1 MTQKEQTR
9 LQVLNSL
16 MADHMTTEQAAT
28 LMGVSARHTRRIL
41 AAYSK
46 EGAAALAHGNRGRR
60 PANAT
65 PDPLATD
72 VVVLA
77 RTRYAGVNHTHLS
90 ELLRERE
97 GIDIGRNTLRKILTD
112 AGVNSPRRRRPPK
125 HRVRRQR
132 MAREGMLI
140 QIDGSYHR
148 WLGEDGPQFTLLLAV
163 DDATGCVVN
172 ALFCEYENTRSY
184 LLLMRDLIRSY
195 GIPLALYSDR
205 HGVFKHTP
213 PSETAA
219 APTQFSRA
227 MGEIGVQLIFA
238 RSPQAKGRVERTAGT
253 LQDRLVTELRLAGAT
268 TIDDANRVLNDFLP
282 RFNERFGVP
291 SENAD
296 TAYRVP
302 DPGMC
307 LDTVLCLK
315 YRRRVGR
322 DNTVKYRWRTLQLL
336 PDQVSTE
343 LCRVGGGSAR
353 RAGRTTG
360 SATRRAYRRL
370 PGSASP
376 SSILRSFD
384 TRTVHTTVPSRYT
397 NGVIRRSEDEVA
409 SMGTMLEA
417 DRLRDDAD
425 RNGAARVRRTVTPRS
440 RKPTPLQTARWKA
453 VQKAKRKGL
462 SIRGIARELGIHRDT
477 VRKYMHAKAHPCRA
491 LAQRRKYR
499 ESASMAIYSED
510 IFP

>member
-1 MTQKEQTR
+1 MENVTLTQKEQAR

-16 MADHMTTEQAAT
+16 VADHMTIEQAAT
-28 LMGVSARHTRRIL
+28 LMGLSTRHTRRIL
-41 AAYSK
+41 AAYRRD
-46 EGAAALAHGNRGRR
+46 GAAAIAHGNRGRR

-65 PDPLATD
+65 PETVATD

-97 GIDIGRNTLRKILTD
+97 GIDIGRDALRKILTD

-132 MAREGMLI
+132 MGREGMLI

-148 WLGEDGPQFTLLLAV
+148 WLGEYGPQFTLLLAV

-172 ALFCEYENTRSY
+172 AQFCEYENTRSY
-184 LLLMRDLIRSY
+184 LLLMRDLIQSY

-213 PSETAA
+213 PSETAS

-227 MGEIGVQLIFA
+227 MGELGVQLIFA

-253 LQDRLVTELRLAGAT
+253 LQDRLVTELRLACAA
-268 TIDDANRVLNDFLP
+268 TIDDANRVLDDFLP

-291 SENAD
+291 SRDAEA
-296 TAYRVP
+296 AYRVLE
-302 DPGMC
+302 PGIC

-336 PDQVSTE
+336 PGTDWPSYA
-343 LCRVGGGSAR
+343 GSVVDVLEGLD
-353 RAGRTTG
+353 GRLAVQHEG
-360 SATRRAYRRL
+360 RIV
-370 PGSASP
+370 ASQEAP
-376 SSILRSFD
+376 PRPSILRSFD
-384 TRTVHTTVPSRYT
+384 TRTVHTAVPSRHT
-397 NGVIRRSEDEVA
+397 NGVSTRLEDEVA
-409 SMGTMLEA
+409 VTGAMLEA
-417 DRLRDDAD
+417 DKLRDDAD
-425 RNGAARVRRTVTPRS
+425 RNGGVRVRKTVTPRS

-477 VRKYMHAKAHPCRA
+477 VRKYMNAESPLISRA
-491 LAQRRKYR
+491 RAT
-499 ESASMAIYSED
+499 SEVS
-510 IFP
+510 

>member
-1 MTQKEQTR
+1 MTLTQKEQTR

-16 MADHMTTEQAAT
+16 MADHMTTDQAAT
-28 LMGVSARHTRRIL
+28 LLGVSARHTRRIL

-72 VVVLA
+72 AVVLA
-77 RTRYAGVNHTHLS
+77 RTRYAGANHTHLS

-97 GIDIGRNTLRKILTD
+97 GIDIGRNTLRKILGD
-112 AGVNSPRRRRPPK
+112 AGVSSPRRRRPPK
-125 HRVRRQR
+125 HRVRRQPANATPDPWR
-132 MAREGMLI
+132 PMPREGMLV
-140 QIDGSYHR
+140 QIDGSFHR
-148 WLGEDGPQFTLLLAV
+148 WLGEDGPWFTLLLAV
-163 DDATGCVVN
+163 DDASGCVVN

-213 PSETAA
+213 PSETAS

-253 LQDRLVTELRLAGAT
+253 LQDRLVTELRLAGST

-282 RFNERFGVP
+282 RFNERFGVR
-291 SENAD
+291 SERTD

-302 DPGMC
+302 DPKLC

-336 PDQVSTE
+336 PDQARPSFA
-343 LCRVGGGSAR
+343 GSAVEVLEGLD
-353 RAGRTTG
+353 GRLAVQHEG
-360 SATRRAYRRL
+360 RIVASQEAPPR
-370 PGSASP
+370 PG
-376 SSILRSFD
+376 ILRSFG

-397 NGVIRRSEDEVA
+397 NGVIRRSEDDVE

-425 RNGAARVRRTVTPRS
+425 RNGAARVRKPVTPRP

-462 SIRGIARELGIHRDT
+462 SIRGIAREVGIHRQT
-477 VRKYMHAKAHPCRA
+477 VRKYMHA
-491 LAQRRKYR
+491 
-499 ESASMAIYSED
+499 ESPPMARSRNAGST
-510 IFP
+510 PAC

>member
-1 MTQKEQTR
+1 MKEHVTLTQKEQTR
-9 LQVLNSL
+9 LQILNSL

-28 LMGVSARHTRRIL
+28 LMGVSARHTRRLL
-41 AAYSK
+41 AVYSK

-65 PDPLATD
+65 LDSLATD

-97 GIDIGRNTLRKILTD
+97 GKDIGRNTLRKILTD
-112 AGVNSPRRRRPPK
+112 AGVTSPRRRRPPK
-125 HRVRRQR
+125 HSVRRQR

-148 WLGEDGPQFTLLLAV
+148 WLGEDGPQFTFLLAV

-172 ALFCEYENTRSY
+172 ALFCELENTRSY
-184 LLLMRDLIRSY
+184 LLLMRGLIRSY

-213 PSETAA
+213 PSETAS

-253 LQDRLVTELRLAGAT
+253 LQDRLVTELRLAGST

-291 SENAD
+291 SERTD

-302 DPGMC
+302 DPELC
-307 LDTVLCLK
+307 LDVLCLK

-336 PDQVSTE
+336 PDQARPSFA
-343 LCRVGGGSAR
+343 GSAVEVLE
-353 RAGRTTG
+353 ALDGRLAVQHEG
-360 SATRRAYRRL
+360 RIVASQEAPPR
-370 PGSASP
+370 PG
-376 SSILRSFD
+376 ILRSFG
-384 TRTVHTTVPSRYT
+384 TRTAHTTVPSRYT
-397 NGVIRRSEDEVA
+397 NGVSRRPEDEVE

-417 DRLRDDAD
+417 DRHRDDAD
-425 RNGAARVRRTVTPRS
+425 RNGAARVRKPVTPRS
-440 RKPTPLQTARWKA
+440 SKPTPLQTARWKA

-462 SIRGIARELGIHRDT
+462 SIRGIARELGIHRET
-477 VRKYMHAKAHPCRA
+477 VRKYIHA
-491 LAQRRKYR
+491 
-499 ESASMAIYSED
+499 ESPPMARPRNVGST
-510 IFP
+510 PA